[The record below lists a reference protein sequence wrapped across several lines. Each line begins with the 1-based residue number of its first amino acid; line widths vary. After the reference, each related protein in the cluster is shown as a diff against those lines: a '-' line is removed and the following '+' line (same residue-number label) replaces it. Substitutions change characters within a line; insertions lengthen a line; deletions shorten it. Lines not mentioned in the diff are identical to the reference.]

1 MKYFNCYSAN
11 MAGYLRKNGFK
22 IIGSRVNLKKRQF
35 DVFLFEDSEE
45 LRAYVNQYC
54 QSKR

>member
-22 IIGSRVNLKKRQF
+22 IIGSRVNLKKPQF